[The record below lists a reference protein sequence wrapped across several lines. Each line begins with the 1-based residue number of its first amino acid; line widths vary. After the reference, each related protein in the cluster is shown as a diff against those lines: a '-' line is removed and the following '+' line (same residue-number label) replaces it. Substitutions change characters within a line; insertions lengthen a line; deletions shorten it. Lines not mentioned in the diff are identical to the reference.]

1 MVWGKRE
8 TEIVSAR
15 FFRYSSGVSS
25 PSQRDCFRR
34 RALLFAWGLGSLC
47 LAASLAG
54 QETGALPPAQVPSA
68 PAIGAEGAR
77 ASVGSAPAA
86 DWGEDYQ
93 ARVRG
98 GDPLTRMKF
107 QVFTD
112 ELREDFRSLLF
123 RVRVDKAEIDELR
136 VEVPGD
142 RGVWAIPI
150 EVSLWGDVRDVYKG
164 SAVRSVVEIGPDQRF
179 LIKLEVKLHDRFEES
194 EYRLGLLRALL
205 IEQIL
210 APHVGNPPSFGLE
223 AVSAPEWL
231 VHGFDQLIR
240 HRRGGSP
247 SSYYRGFLA
256 SGQIL
261 KPTELFAMT
270 AVESLDPVRHAIF
283 RASSSAMVE
292 ALLDQP
298 SGDVGLRGF
307 LGELGQSG
315 SLPVEAILRQ
325 QFPAF
330 REMDQG
336 LEKWWALELASLGQ
350 QQSFEYLDREETE
363 RLLTEALTV
372 RFEEVPVARPV
383 SEEEQVSKRRL
394 LDLFKANATKVEG
407 AETPSSFVGPIDQF
421 EQFLENPTAKKQLGA
436 AYDRLQV
443 LKRIGFPLYRPVFV
457 AYERSIEKLVRGN
470 TKDLGAEFA
479 SIAELRKKIHETLLR
494 TEDYLNHFEATR
506 APRRSGVFDDYMKIR
521 RDLDERPSPRRND
534 PISRHLDALEWE
546 FR

>member
-1 MVWGKRE
+1 MLLLAG
-8 TEIVSAR
+8 
-15 FFRYSSGVSS
+15 GL
-25 PSQRDCFRR
+25 C
-34 RALLFAWGLGSLC
+34 ALGMG
-47 LAASLAG
+47 ASLPA
-54 QETGALPPAQVPSA
+54 QERIAPATPPAPTA
-68 PAIGAEGAR
+68 PTVGAEGAR
-77 ASVGSAPAA
+77 SSVGSAQAP

-93 ARVRG
+93 ARVKG
-98 GDPLTRMKF
+98 GDPVTRMRF

-112 ELREDFRSLLF
+112 DFREDFRSLLF
-123 RVRVDKAEIDELR
+123 RVRVDKIEIDEIR
-136 VEVPGD
+136 VEVPTD
-142 RGVWAIPI
+142 RNVWAIPI
-150 EVSLWGDVRDVYKG
+150 EVTLWGEVSDVHKG
-164 SAVRSVVEIGPDQRF
+164 PTVRNLVEIGPDQRF
-179 LIKLEVKLHDRFEES
+179 LIKLEVKLHDRFDES

-210 APHVGNPPSFGLE
+210 APYAGDPSAFRLGE
-223 AVSAPEWL
+223 VRPPEWL
-231 VHGFDQLIR
+231 VYGFDQLIR

-247 SSYYRGFLA
+247 SAYYRGFLA

-261 KPTELFAMT
+261 KPAELFALT
-270 AVESLDPVRHAIF
+270 GAESLDPVRHAIF

-298 SGDVGLRGF
+298 SGDVGLRGL
-307 LGELGQSG
+307 LGELGQPG
-315 SLPVEAILRQ
+315 ALPVEAILRQ

-350 QQSFEYLDREETE
+350 QQSFEYLDHQETE

-372 RFEEVPVARPV
+372 RFDEVPVARPV
-383 SEEEQVSKRRL
+383 AEEGPVPKRNV
-394 LDLFKANATKVEG
+394 LDLFKARPPTVEE
-407 AETPSSFVGPIDQF
+407 AAAPASFVGSVDQF
-421 EQFLENPTAKKQLGA
+421 DQYLSKPAAKRQLSD

-457 AYERSIEKLVRGN
+457 AYEKAIERLARGD
-470 TKDLGAEFA
+470 TKDLSVEFA
-479 SIAELRKKIHETLLR
+479 SIAEMRTKIHETLLR

-506 APRRSGVFDDYMKIR
+506 TPRRSGAFDDYMKVR
-521 RDLDERPSPRRND
+521 RAFEELPAPRRND

>member
-1 MVWGKRE
+1 VPLR
-8 TEIVSAR
+8 SL
-15 FFRYSSGVSS
+15 
-25 PSQRDCFRR
+25 RDCHLRR
-34 RALLFAWGLGSLC
+34 LLL
-47 LAASLAG
+47 LAG
-54 QETGALPPAQVPSA
+54 GLCALRLASSLTAQERIAPATPPAPTSPTA
-68 PAIGAEGAR
+68 GAEGAR
-77 ASVGSAPAA
+77 SSVGSAPAP

-93 ARVRG
+93 ARVKG
-98 GDPLTRMKF
+98 GDPVTRMRF

-112 ELREDFRSLLF
+112 DFREDFRSLLF
-123 RVRVDKAEIDELR
+123 RVRVDKIEIDEIR
-136 VEVPGD
+136 VEVPTD
-142 RGVWAIPI
+142 REVWVIPI
-150 EVSLWGDVRDVYKG
+150 EVSLWGDVRDVYNG
-164 SAVRSVVEIGPDQRF
+164 LAVRNLVEIGPDQRF

-194 EYRLGLLRALL
+194 EYRLELLRALL

-210 APHVGNPPSFGLE
+210 APYAGDPSSFRLAE
-223 AVSAPEWL
+223 VRPPEWL
-231 VHGFDQLIR
+231 VYGFDQLIR

-247 SSYYRGFLA
+247 SAYYRGFLA

-261 KPTELFAMT
+261 KPTELFAVT
-270 AVESLDPVRHAIF
+270 GAESLDPVRHAIF

-298 SGDVGLRGF
+298 SGDVGLRGL
-307 LGELGQSG
+307 LGELGQPG
-315 SLPVEAILRQ
+315 ALPVEAILRQ

-336 LEKWWALELASLGQ
+336 LEKWWALELATLGQ

-372 RFEEVPVARPV
+372 RFDEVPVARPV
-383 SEEEQVSKRRL
+383 TEEGQVPKRRV

-407 AETPSSFVGPIDQF
+407 AETPPSFVGPIDQF
-421 EQFLENPTAKKQLGA
+421 DQFLENPAAKKQLGA

-457 AYERSIEKLVRGN
+457 AYERAIEKLVSGN